1 MDTSGRC
8 CLLSTSR
15 GRPVHLWDAVSG
27 TLRASYVGFNH
38 LDEVDAA
45 IGGLR
50 DWLGEYRTLGDLPSG
65 GVEAQG

>member
-45 IGGLR
+45 NSVVAINER
-50 DWLGEYRTLGDLPSG
+50 RAVKPVINHS
-65 GVEAQG
+65 